1 MDIIQIKK
9 ESKRYMIY
17 KSEIKFFII
26 LEIKK
31 LEELSKNTY
40 VEIIQKPNHIS
51 ILIKSRI
58 SNSQKD
64 NWLDLSKIVYQ
75 YHREICGIF
84 LFIINILIF

>member
-1 MDIIQIKK
+1 
-9 ESKRYMIY
+9 MIY

>member
-1 MDIIQIKK
+1 
-9 ESKRYMIY
+9 MIY

-31 LEELSKNTY
+31 LEEFSKNTY

-64 NWLDLSKIVYQ
+64 NWLDFTDLTNFMFVGFFVIWIFKKLRKISAVD
-75 YHREICGIF
+75 
-84 LFIINILIF
+84 NK

>member
-1 MDIIQIKK
+1 MNMLKNKQGNI
-9 ESKRYMIY
+9 
-17 KSEIKFFII
+17 FII
-26 LEIKK
+26 KIKIFQK
-31 LEELSKNTY
+31 ISKNAY
-40 VEIIQKPNHIS
+40 IEIIQKPKHIS

>member
-1 MDIIQIKK
+1 
-9 ESKRYMIY
+9 MIY

-64 NWLDLSKIVYQ
+64 NWLDLPKLVYQ
-75 YHREICGIF
+75 CHREICGIF
-84 LFIINILIF
+84 LFKRLFLNDIGRKINKSFFRL

>member
-1 MDIIQIKK
+1 MLKNKQGNI
-9 ESKRYMIY
+9 
-17 KSEIKFFII
+17 FII
-26 LEIKK
+26 KIKIFQK
-31 LEELSKNTY
+31 ISKNAY
-40 VEIIQKPNHIS
+40 IEIIQKPKHIS

>member
-1 MDIIQIKK
+1 
-9 ESKRYMIY
+9 MIY

-58 SNSQKD
+58 SNSQKV
-64 NWLDLSKIVYQ
+64 NNFLKV
-75 YHREICGIF
+75 
-84 LFIINILIF
+84 LFIQVKGKVILILDKKIRNIIKLLMILGK